1 MRHIA
6 PEKTEEGTSEERRGE
21 MGEIRGRV
29 EVVGSYEDWGVNAWK
44 GKRNKSFREEGEGKR
59 EERKFMTVICLR

>member
-1 MRHIA
+1 
-6 PEKTEEGTSEERRGE
+6 

-29 EVVGSYEDWGVNAWK
+29 EVVGSYEDWGVSAWK

-59 EERKFMTVICLR
+59 EEQKFMTVICLR